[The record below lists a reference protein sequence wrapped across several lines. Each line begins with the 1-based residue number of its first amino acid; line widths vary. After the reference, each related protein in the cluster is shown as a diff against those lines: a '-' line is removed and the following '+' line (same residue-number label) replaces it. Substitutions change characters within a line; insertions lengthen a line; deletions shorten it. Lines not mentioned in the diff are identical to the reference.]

1 MLRTNKNRNRRT
13 VIKLDL
19 MSPISYK
26 RFKFRE
32 NRRGVINHFRRDAKI
47 INTINDDLN

>member
-13 VIKLDL
+13 AIKLDL
-19 MSPISYK
+19 RSPISYK

-32 NRRGVINHFRRDAKI
+32 NRRGVINHIRRDNR
-47 INTINDDLN
+47 INNITNDDLN

>member
-1 MLRTNKNRNRRT
+1 MLTTNKNRNRKT

-19 MSPISYK
+19 MCPISYK

-32 NRRGVINHFRRDAKI
+32 NKRGVINHIRRDSKI
-47 INTINDDLN
+47 LNTINDDLN

>member
-1 MLRTNKNRNRRT
+1 MLRTNKNRNRRS

-19 MSPISYK
+19 MKSISYK

-32 NRRGVINHFRRDAKI
+32 NRKGVINHIRRQNKI
-47 INTINDDLN
+47 INIINDDLN

>member
-13 VIKLDL
+13 AIKLDL
-19 MSPISYK
+19 RSPISYK

-32 NRRGVINHFRRDAKI
+32 NRRGVINHIRRDNR
-47 INTINDDLN
+47 INNIANDDLN

>member
-13 VIKLDL
+13 AIKLDL

-32 NRRGVINHFRRDAKI
+32 NRKGVINHIRKDRKV
-47 INTINDDLN
+47 INTNNDDLN

>member
-13 VIKLDL
+13 AIKLDL

-32 NRRGVINHFRRDAKI
+32 NRKGVINHIRRDNR
-47 INTINDDLN
+47 INNITNDDLN